1 MLGSS
6 SCQPRAGLR
15 ERKKEQTRRR
25 IIEVA
30 LQLCDS
36 QGFEATTVEQ
46 IADAADVSPR
56 TVNRYFELKED
67 IILAPTEEWGRRVA
81 VELRNQPITGNELL
95 ALRNAHLVV
104 AELSTTDETLP
115 FSWFQQM
122 QRIMRASAAVRSRSM
137 DFIDTKTAELNAAL
151 GERLGLD
158 ADSLTVRLIAATW
171 HAVIR
176 TGMECDSA
184 LAECPPAAA
193 PDLMVRAVQAA
204 YDEFQRVCARPMA
217 AAE

>member
-1 MLGSS
+1 MLGSHP
-6 SCQPRAGLR
+6 CQPRAGLR

-36 QGFEATTVEQ
+36 QGFDATTVEQ

-67 IILAPTEEWGRRVA
+67 IVLAPTEDWGRRVA
-81 VELRNQPITGNELL
+81 TELRKQPITGNELL
-95 ALRNAHLVV
+95 ALHNAHLAV
-104 AELSTTDETLP
+104 AERSGDDETLP
-115 FSWFQQM
+115 FAWFQQM
-122 QRIMRASAAVRSRSM
+122 QRIMRGSAAVRSRSM

-151 GERLGLD
+151 AERLGLD
-158 ADSLTVRLIAATW
+158 SESLTVRLIAGTW
-171 HAVIR
+171 HAVMR
-176 TGMECDSA
+176 AGMECQTA
-184 LAECPPAAA
+184 LTECSPAAA
-193 PDLMVRAVQAA
+193 PELMIEAVQTA
-204 YDEFQRVCARPMA
+204 YDEFKRVCAFPMA

>member
-1 MLGSS
+1 MLGASP
-6 SCQPRAGLR
+6 CQPRAGLR

-36 QGFEATTVEQ
+36 QGFDATTVEQ

-67 IILAPTEEWGRRVA
+67 IVLAPTEDWGRRVA
-81 VELRNQPITGNELL
+81 DELRNQPITGNELL

-104 AELSTTDETLP
+104 AERSTTDETLP

-122 QRIMRASAAVRSRSM
+122 QRIMRGSAAVRSRSM

-151 GERLGLD
+151 GERLGLHP
-158 ADSLTVRLIAATW
+158 DSLTVRLIAATW

-176 TGMECDSA
+176 TGLECDSA
-184 LAECPPAAA
+184 LADCAPAAA
-193 PDLMVRAVQAA
+193 QDLMIRAVQAA
-204 YDEFQRVCARPMA
+204 YDEFKLVCARPMA

>member
-67 IILAPTEEWGRRVA
+67 IVLAPTEDWGRRVA
-81 VELRNQPITGNELL
+81 AELRNQPITGNELL
-95 ALRNAHLVV
+95 ALRDAHLAV
-104 AELSTTDETLP
+104 AELSTTDEALP
-115 FSWFQQM
+115 FAWFQQM

-137 DFIDTKTAELNAAL
+137 DFVDTKTAELNAAI

-158 ADSLTVRLIAATW
+158 AESLTVRLIAATW
-171 HAVIR
+171 HAIIR
-176 TGMECDSA
+176 TGMECDTA
-184 LAECPPAAA
+184 LADCKPAAA
-193 PDLMVRAVQAA
+193 KDLMIQAVQAA
-204 YDEFQRVCARPMA
+204 YDEFKLVCARPMA
-217 AAE
+217 TSE